1 MGFFV
6 KPFPMK
12 LPALLIALLASFNLF
27 GQFPDSD
34 KGQNIF
40 IITIDGLRWQ
50 ELFNG
55 ADENIIKEGNYV
67 LDTGIVNE
75 MYWDNEVT
83 ERRKKLMPFLWNV
96 VAKKGQIYGNRHYG
110 NMMNVANKYK
120 FSYPGYNEMFT
131 GYADSKFVPN
141 TPVQNDNT
149 NILEFLNHQHR
160 YKDKVVAF
168 TSWNIFPFILN
179 EKRSGFM
186 INSGYEMPE
195 SLKDT
200 VFNSTIN
207 LVEQNITDK
216 GHTRYDELTYINA
229 REYIKQEHP
238 KVALISFGEADEYA
252 HHGHYDKYLQSIA
265 NTDRMIAE
273 LWYYVQTEPFY
284 KNNTTFLITTDHG
297 RGRKTHTWTD
307 HLFLIKGSGEIWMA
321 ILGPGILPLGEMKN
335 DAILYQKQIAAT
347 IAKLLGQHFSCEHS
361 VGEPIDLPHKEPNPP
376 SLDNGI
382 ALDRP

>member
-1 MGFFV
+1 MRS
-6 KPFPMK
+6 
-12 LPALLIALLASFNLF
+12 LALLLTTLLVSFSLF
-27 GQFPDSD
+27 GQLSDSTV
-34 KGQNIF
+34 GQNVF

-55 ADENIIKEGNYV
+55 ADESIIQEGKYV
-67 LDTGIVNE
+67 SDTSIVNE
-75 MYWDNEVT
+75 MYWDDEAT
-83 ERRKKLMPFLWNV
+83 ERRRKLMPFLWNV
-96 VAKKGQIYGNRHYG
+96 VAKKGQIYGNRNYG

-141 TPVQNDNT
+141 TPVQNRNT
-149 NILEFLNHQHR
+149 NILEFLNQQHHYR
-160 YKDKVVAF
+160 GKVAAF

-179 EKRSGFM
+179 EKRSGFT
-186 INSGYEMPE
+186 INSGYEMLE
-195 SLKDT
+195 SIKDT
-200 VFNSTIN
+200 ALNGFIKV
-207 LVEQNITDK
+207 VQQNIADK

-229 REYIKQEHP
+229 RAYIKQEHP
-238 KVALISFGEADEYA
+238 KVALISFGEADEFA
-252 HHGHYDKYLQSIA
+252 HHGQYDKYLQSIA

-284 KNNTTFLITTDHG
+284 KNNTTFIITTDHG
-297 RGRKTHTWTD
+297 RGRKANTWTD

-321 ILGPGILPLGEMKN
+321 IVGPGISPLGEMKT

-347 IAKLLGQHFSCEHS
+347 IAALLGQHFSCEHS
-361 VGEPIDLPHKEPNPP
+361 VGNPIDLPREELKQSTTH
-376 SLDNGI
+376 NGI